1 MNMDLSNSPLGLVTR
16 STYKCLWFSQNTY
29 TQLNPGIQANNRVP
43 TEQPAS
49 QNSGL
54 LQFFAPD
61 LLSDLKNSN

>member
-1 MNMDLSNSPLGLVTR
+1 MNVDLSNFSLGLVTR
-16 STYKCLWFSQNTY
+16 STYKCLRFPQNTY

-49 QNSGL
+49 QNLWL
-54 LQFFAPD
+54 LQLFAPG